1 MLKRDDE
8 PDKSRTQFGNRE
20 RLQLHQLRLLEWQES
35 RVRKSKKQELA
46 PAAEAKSFSI
56 PEKWCLT
63 RGVDLYD
70 WQKECMARWFGG
82 EFKGIVKVVTGG
94 GKTLLALAIAE
105 RLQNEKVSEL
115 RLAII
120 VPTIVLMNQWYDE
133 FLAKGN
139 LPAEAIS
146 RLGGGYKEEFG
157 KDKRVLISVLASA
170 HKMLPELVKK
180 GGGVAENLLLVV
192 DECHRAGAPGMS
204 QVFRTERAFNLGL
217 SATPERNEDAEQAE
231 SADCDKSLLESE
243 LGPIIYDFKLID
255 ALKLGV
261 VPPYT
266 IFHYGLGLSAKEKVR
281 YEQVSRNI
289 SDTRSELRNR
299 APADKASGGA
309 FFQWVRG
316 VSSRSKG
323 ELGYLASRY
332 LADVNRRKTI
342 LYAMEERRNAVCALL
357 QREFDANPDAQ
368 VILFHEEI
376 NEVMGLFLRLHEA
389 KFSVIAEHS
398 DLPNSVR
405 EAGLDLFRRGIAQ
418 VIVSARSLIEGFN
431 VPAVDMAIIVA
442 SSSSVR
448 QRVQSLGR
456 VLRKHWSKSGEEKT
470 SVIHVLYARDT
481 VDEEIYGKQDWNQI
495 TGIDRNLYFHWDGF
509 GEPIPQQGAPRSPL
523 PSEEQIDHSILREG
537 DEYPGAYEGAEYS
550 CDTRGN
556 IRDSTGVQVRNPGSL
571 PALVIRAKGQAGRFR
586 VTRRRKYVLV
596 RVPRGEDWITIF
608 VTRLKVELDVGNDK
622 VVEDVDE
629 GAVRKWVESASP
641 GDDYPYANIPM
652 IDDSW
657 RFKSKRGG
665 VITRKKKGG
674 DVFARGAERANDR
687 EKGEDAES
695 VVDAVHRLN
704 FDGARISKL
713 EVNTLHH
720 VLYRVKGR
728 LFFVYALRHG
738 LEFPD

>member
-1 MLKRDDE
+1 MIRRDDA
-8 PDKSRTQFGNRE
+8 PDTSQALFGDGE
-20 RLQLHQLRLLEWQES
+20 RLLMHQLRLLEWQASPIGNRQEQKRES
-35 RVRKSKKQELA
+35 AVKDQSSA
-46 PAAEAKSFSI
+46 I
-56 PEKWCLT
+56 PEKWWLT
-63 RGVDLYD
+63 KGIHLYD
-70 WQKECMARWFGG
+70 WQRECIERWFGG
-82 EFKGIVKVVTGG
+82 DCRGTVKVVTGG

-105 RLQNEKVSEL
+105 RLQNEKVPGL

-133 FLAKGN
+133 FLERGN
-139 LPAEAIS
+139 LPSETIS
-146 RLGGGYKEEFG
+146 RLGGGYKEDFD

-170 HKMLPELVKK
+170 HKRLPELVRKA
-180 GGGVAENLLLVV
+180 GVAENLLLVV
-192 DECHRAGAPGMS
+192 DECHRAGATDMS

-217 SATPERNEDAEQAE
+217 SATPERDEDSEQDEDA
-231 SADCDKSLLESE
+231 DYDKSSLGNE

-266 IFHYGLGLSAKEKVR
+266 ILHYGLGLSAQEKGR
-281 YEQVSRNI
+281 YERVSRTI
-289 SDTRSELRNR
+289 SDAQSELRNR
-299 APADKASGGA
+299 APAGKSSGDA
-309 FFQWVRG
+309 FFQWARRL
-316 VSSRSKG
+316 SSRSKS
-323 ELGYLASRY
+323 ELGDLASRY
-332 LADVNRRKTI
+332 LADVNRRKAI
-342 LYAMEERRNAVCALL
+342 LYAMEGRKDAVCALL
-357 QREFDANPDAQ
+357 QREFDVNPDAR
-368 VILFHEEI
+368 VILFHERI
-376 NEVMGLFLRLHEA
+376 DEVMELFLRLREK
-389 KFSVIAEHS
+389 KFLVIAEHS
-398 DLPNSVR
+398 KLPNSVR
-405 EAGLDLFRRGIAQ
+405 ETGLELFRKGIAK
-418 VIVSARSLIEGFN
+418 VIVSAQSLIEGFN

-442 SSSSVR
+442 SSGSIR

-456 VLRKHWSKSGEEKT
+456 VLRKHRGKSGDAKT
-470 SVIHVLYARDT
+470 SIIHVLYARDT
-481 VDEEIYGKQDWNQI
+481 VDDLIYGKLDWDQF
-495 TGIDRNLYFHWDGF
+495 TGIDRNLYFHWDGL
-509 GEPIPQQGAPRSPL
+509 GKSIPQEGPPRYPL
-523 PSEEQIDHSILREG
+523 PSEEQIDNSRLREG

-556 IRDSTGVQVRNPGSL
+556 IRYSTGVQVRNPGSL

-608 VTRLKVELDVGNDK
+608 VTQLKVELDVGNDE

-629 GAVRKWVESASP
+629 GAVQKWVESASP
-641 GDDYPYANIPM
+641 GDDYPYVNIPI

-665 VITRKKKGG
+665 VITRKIKGG
-674 DVFARGAERANDR
+674 DVFARGADRANDR

-704 FDGARISKL
+704 SDGARISKL
-713 EVNTLHH
+713 EVNALRH

-728 LFFVYALRHG
+728 LFFVCALRHG